1 MATVTYVG
9 KVLSDGHLSLPESM
23 REELGLEPGQEV
35 YISLWTREES
45 PSLQEGAYAPLRKLI
60 GLGKTG
66 KPDAAAHHDY
76 YLYGK
81 QEE

>member
-35 YISLWTREES
+35 YISLRTREES
-45 PSLQEGAYAPLRKLI
+45 PPLQDEAYAPLTNSL
-60 GLGKTG
+60 
-66 KPDAAAHHDY
+66 AATKSCSRRPSY
-76 YLYGK
+76 WTK
-81 QEE
+81 R